1 MEIQRARWRGVYDTG
16 FIDPRKVNCEMIAK
30 YPQATEDNLV
40 HLLKEQHFKT
50 FILLP
55 YNIELVFTVFRKN
68 FVPVH
73 IDVQFFIYHLTN
85 CRFHWVLL
93 LFDLKACRVNVYDLM
108 DKKEST
114 FDKVFELID
123 R

>member
-1 MEIQRARWRGVYDTG
+1 MLDQ
-16 FIDPRKVNCEMIAK
+16 
-30 YPQATEDNLV
+30 YPQETEDNLV
-40 HLLKEQHFKT
+40 HLLKAQHYKT

-55 YNIELVFTVFRKN
+55 YNTELV
-68 FVPVH
+68 
-73 IDVQFFIYHLTN
+73 QFYCLPTYQISFPYELAKCFIYNASHAH

-93 LFDLKACRVNVYDLM
+93 LFDLSACTVNVYDSM

-123 R
+123 RYRHKFPPLN